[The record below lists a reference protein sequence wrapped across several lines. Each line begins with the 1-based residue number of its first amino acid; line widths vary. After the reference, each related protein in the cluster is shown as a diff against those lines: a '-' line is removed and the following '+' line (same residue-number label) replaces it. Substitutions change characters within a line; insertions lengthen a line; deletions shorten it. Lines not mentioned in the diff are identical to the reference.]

1 MSMMPPFNLMKWIE
15 DNADKLQPPVANH
28 QFYKE
33 QWENFVIMIVG
44 ENARPDYHDDPGEE
58 FFYQIKGDLTLR
70 LIDPLTRKREDVIV
84 KEGEMFLLPAH
95 TRHSPQR
102 PANSVGLVIERY
114 RQPGEIDALEWYDE
128 DGFIEFRGEF
138 TITDIEK
145 DLGDVIETWKKW
157 SQDPERTI
165 PTTYRAGRLAE

>member
-1 MSMMPPFNLMKWIE
+1 
-15 DNADKLQPPVANH
+15 
-28 QFYKE
+28 
-33 QWENFVIMIVG
+33 
-44 ENARPDYHDDPGEE
+44 
-58 FFYQIKGDLTLR
+58 
-70 LIDPLTRKREDVIV
+70 
-84 KEGEMFLLPAH
+84 MFLLPAH

-102 PANSVGLVIERY
+102 PTNSVGLVIERY